1 MTDPIADAAAPRLD
15 LLVLGWGYSARH
27 GAACLKDDL
36 ASLVTT
42 ARDPAKAERLAA
54 SGLEVIDLG
63 AADAE
68 ARLGAAV
75 ARASHVLVSAGPSE
89 AGDPFLARLAPALR
103 AAAAAGTLRWIGYL
117 STVGVYGNAEGGFVD
132 ETTVPE
138 PASERTRWRI
148 AAETGWAALGRETG
162 VPVAILRLA
171 GIYGPGRNA
180 FVNLER
186 GTARRIIKPG
196 QMFNRIR
203 VEDIGRAIA
212 AAARMRLDGVLN
224 VSDDEPAPPQLPIEW
239 AARLMGIEPPPEV
252 PYDEAEFSP
261 LARSFWGES
270 KRVGNARLRGLI
282 GALTHPTWREGLT
295 QLWESGTWRGD
306 PQDRE
311 DASPKF
317 RR

>member
-1 MTDPIADAAAPRLD
+1 MTMPSLD

-36 ASLVTT
+36 RSLVAT
-42 ARDPAKAERLAA
+42 ARDSAKADRLAA
-54 SGLEVIDLG
+54 TGLDVIRLAEPD
-63 AADAE
+63 ADA
-68 ARLGAAV
+68 RLAEAV
-75 ARASHVLVSAGPSE
+75 ARASHILVSAGPSE
-89 AGDPFLARLAPALR
+89 AGDPFLARLEPAIR
-103 AAAAAGTLRWIGYL
+103 TAAAAGTLGWIGYL
-117 STVGVYGNAEGGFVD
+117 STVGVYGNADGGFVD

-138 PASERTRWRI
+138 PASDRTRWRI
-148 AAETGWAALGRETG
+148 AAEGAWSALGRDVG

-180 FVNLER
+180 FVNLEK

-212 AAARMRLDGVLN
+212 AAAKARLDGVLN
-224 VSDDEPAPPQLPIEW
+224 VSDDEPAPPQLPIEL
-239 AARLMGIEPPPEV
+239 AAALMGIAPPPEV

-270 KRVGNARLRGLI
+270 KRVGNAGLR
-282 GALTHPTWREGLT
+282 ALVGDLLYPTYREGLT
-295 QLWESGTWRGD
+295 QLWRSDTWRGD

>member
-1 MTDPIADAAAPRLD
+1 MIIIAGCGYVGAPLAD
-15 LLVLGWGYSARH
+15 LLHAAGQRVLGLTHSPESA
-27 GAACLKDDL
+27 
-36 ASLVTT
+36 
-42 ARDPAKAERLAA
+42 AR
-54 SGLEVIDLG
+54 
-63 AADAE
+63 
-68 ARLGAAV
+68 
-75 ARASHVLVSAGPSE
+75 
-89 AGDPFLARLAPALR
+89 LR
-103 AAAAAGTLRWIGYL
+103 AAHPWPVAACDITSPDSLAAIAASLDPAHP
-117 STVGVYGNAEGGFVD
+117 V
-132 ETTVPE
+132 TTVVHCASSGRGGADAYRAVYWQGLENLVTAFPSARPLFTSSTSVYAQTDGTTVTEESPAE
-138 PASERTRWRI
+138 PP
-148 AAETGWAALGRETG
+148 RETG
-162 VPVAILRLA
+162 RLLRQAEDLALARGGTVARLA

-180 FVNLER
+180 FVNLDK

-212 AAARMRLDGVLN
+212 AAARTRLDGPLN
-224 VSDDEPAPPQLPIEW
+224 VTDDEPAPPQLPIEW

-270 KRVGNARLRGLI
+270 KQVGNARLRSLI
-282 GALTHPTWREGLT
+282 GDLAYPTYREGLT
-295 QLWESGTWRGD
+295 QLWKTDTWRGD

>member
-1 MTDPIADAAAPRLD
+1 MTTPAID

-27 GAACLKDDL
+27 GAARLADDL
-36 ASLVTT
+36 AATTVT
-42 ARDPAKAERLAA
+42 AREPDKADRLAA
-54 SGLEVIDLG
+54 AGLGVIRLFE
-63 AADAE
+63 ADAE
-68 ARLGAAV
+68 ARLAEAV
-75 ARASHVLVSAGPSE
+75 GRATHILASAGPSE
-89 AGDPFLARLAPALR
+89 AGDPFRDRLAPAIR
-103 AAAAAGTLRWIGYL
+103 AAGAAGTLKWIGYL
-117 STVGVYGNAEGGFVD
+117 STVGVYGNADGGLVD
-132 ETTVPE
+132 ETTPPE

-148 AAETGWAALGRETG
+148 AAEADWTVLGAEAG

-180 FVNLER
+180 FVNLDR
-186 GTARRIIKPG
+186 GIARRVIKPG

-212 AAARMRLDGVLN
+212 AAARARFAGLLN
-224 VSDDEPAPPQLPIEW
+224 VSDDEPAPPQTPIEF
-239 AARLMGIEPPPEV
+239 AAELMGIAPPPEV

-270 KRVGNARLRGLI
+270 KRVDNARLR
-282 GALTHPTWREGLT
+282 ALVGDLLYPTWREGLR
-295 QLWESGTWRGD
+295 QLWETDAWRGD
-306 PQDRE
+306 PQDQE

>member
-1 MTDPIADAAAPRLD
+1 MEQFSLD

-36 ASLVTT
+36 RSLVTT
-42 ARDPAKAERLAA
+42 ARDAAKAERLAA
-54 SGLEVIDLG
+54 SGLDVIRL
-63 AADAE
+63 AEPDAE
-68 ARLGAAV
+68 ARLTAAV
-75 ARASHVLVSAGPSE
+75 ARASHILVSAGPSE
-89 AGDPFLARLAPALR
+89 AGDPFLGRLEPAIR

-117 STVGVYGNAEGGFVD
+117 STVGVYGNAAGGFVD
-132 ETTVPE
+132 EATVPE

-148 AAETGWAALGRETG
+148 AAEGAWTDLGRAVG
-162 VPVAILRLA
+162 VPVAVLRLA

-180 FVNLER
+180 FVNLDK

-212 AAARMRLDGVLN
+212 AAARNRLDGVLN

-270 KRVGNARLRGLI
+270 KRVGNARLRALI
-282 GALTHPTWREGLT
+282 GDLAYPTYREGLT
-295 QLWESGTWRGD
+295 QLWQSATWRGD

>member
-1 MTDPIADAAAPRLD
+1 MTEPIID

-27 GAACLKDDL
+27 GAACLEPDL
-36 ASLVTT
+36 RSLVTT
-42 ARDPAKAERLAA
+42 AREPAKAERLAA
-54 SGLEVIDLG
+54 SGLAVVRLD
-63 AADAE
+63 ATDADA
-68 ARLGAAV
+68 RLAEAV
-75 ARASHVLVSAGPSE
+75 AAASHILVSAGPSE

-103 AAAAAGTLRWIGYL
+103 AAAGKTKWIGYL
-117 STVGVYGNAEGGFVD
+117 STVGVYGNAEGGLVD
-132 ETTVPE
+132 ETTMPE
-138 PASERTRWRI
+138 PASDRTRWRV
-148 AAETGWAALGRETG
+148 AAERAWQTLGRETA

-212 AAARMRLDGVLN
+212 AAARARLDGVLN
-224 VSDDEPAPPQLPIEW
+224 VSDDEPAPPQDPICF
-239 AARLMGIEPPPEV
+239 AADLMGIAPPPEI
-252 PYDEAEFSP
+252 PFETASFSP
-261 LARSFWGES
+261 LALSFWGES
-270 KRVGNARLRGLI
+270 KRVGNARLRGLV
-282 GALTHPTWREGLT
+282 GDLVYPTYREGLGA
-295 QLWESGTWRGD
+295 LWREANWRGD
-306 PQDRE
+306 PEDQE

>member
-1 MTDPIADAAAPRLD
+1 MTIPSLD

-36 ASLVTT
+36 RSLVTT

-54 SGLEVIDLG
+54 NGLDVIRLADRQ
-63 AADAE
+63 ADA
-68 ARLGAAV
+68 RLAAAV

-89 AGDPFLARLAPALR
+89 AGDPFLARLEGAIR

-117 STVGVYGNAEGGFVD
+117 STVGVYGNADGGFVD

-138 PASERTRWRI
+138 PASDRTRWRI
-148 AAETGWAALGRETG
+148 AAESGWAALGRDLG

-180 FVNLER
+180 FINLEK
-186 GTARRIIKPG
+186 GTARRIIKSG

-212 AAARMRLDGVLN
+212 AAARTRLDGVLN
-224 VSDDEPAPPQLPIEW
+224 VTDDEPAPPQLPIEF
-239 AARLMGIEPPPEV
+239 AARLMGIEPPAEV

-270 KRVGNARLRGLI
+270 KRVGNAKLRALI
-282 GALTHPTWREGLT
+282 GDLAHPTHREGLT
-295 QLWESGTWRGD
+295 QLWESDTWRGD